1 MSMRIQT
8 NAPMEQFKR
17 SDSSSWRYEQI
28 TISGSAL
35 KTLTFLDSTPNM
47 FLIQNSNKATL
58 HIGLSAIP
66 TLEECEFKVN
76 PNSSKAFGRPIP
88 CTELYIRNCSTQDI
102 TISLF
107 SYYGTFD
114 MSILNSSDVDITG
127 TELHTTITGIEKA
140 LPSGANHIGSVNL
153 SDSIPS
159 GNNKIGKIELS
170 EPIPTGKNN
179 IGTVGITGNV
189 AVTNDNFKTL
199 GTINTVINAIKDKIN
214 GAIGTN
220 TYADIIKAIGNI
232 KVSGMDDETKDTI
245 ATINSNLTLLS
256 AKLVP
261 SGTPA
266 IYCGADNIEIS
277 ATDGTLFFKMISN
290 DSDTDMTIPT
300 GYGDFILKAG
310 ETITDLDTN
319 LTTCSIGKGSKRVI
333 AYGIGSIISTLTE

>member
-1 MSMRIQT
+1 MSMRSQT

-17 SDSSSWRYEQI
+17 STSSSWRYEQI
-28 TISGSAL
+28 TVSGSAL

-107 SYYGTFD
+107 SYYGQFD
-114 MSILNSSDVDITG
+114 MSILNTNDVDITG
-127 TELHTTITGIEKA
+127 AELHTTITGIEKS
-140 LPSGANHIGSVNL
+140 LPTGANHIGSVNL
-153 SDSIPS
+153 SDSVPA
-159 GNNKIGKIELS
+159 GNNKIGKVELS
-170 EPIPTGKNN
+170 EPIPTGNN
-179 IGTVGITGNV
+179 KIGNVGVTGEV

-199 GTINTVINAIKDKIN
+199 GTINTVVNTIKDKLT

-220 TYADIIKAIGNI
+220 TYKDILDAIKNI
-232 KVSGMDDETKDTI
+232 QVSGIDEDTKDMI
-245 ATINSNLTLLS
+245 ATIQSDLMLLS
-256 AKLVP
+256 SKLVP

-266 IYCGADNIEIS
+266 IYCGSDMVQIS
-277 ATDGTLFFKMISN
+277 ATEGTLFFKMISN
-290 DSDTDMTIPT
+290 DGDSDMTIAT

-310 ETITDLDTN
+310 ETITDLETN
-319 LTTCSIGKGSKRVI
+319 NTTISIAKGSKRVI
-333 AYGIGSIISTLTE
+333 AYGASCTISALTA